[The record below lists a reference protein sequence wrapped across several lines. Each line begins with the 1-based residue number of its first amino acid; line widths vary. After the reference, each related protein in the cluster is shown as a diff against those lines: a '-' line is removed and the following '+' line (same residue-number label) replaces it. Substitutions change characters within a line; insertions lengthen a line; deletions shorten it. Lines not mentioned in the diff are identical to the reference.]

1 MKINK
6 KIAVVLIILSG
17 TAIHLSGQ
25 TLKERID
32 LSKEIKVYF
41 RNADI
46 VSKANTQT
54 KFGTTISGSG
64 CENFKETIPM
74 PAEYDK
80 ALKQIVDLLNN
91 GFNTEAF
98 VAGNFSVI
106 DNLPVTSSGD
116 LNWLRLGEPLA
127 FFISTSGAYYTR
139 RSYGSFV
146 REHTLEVESFLYV
159 YSVTEGKLKLPVS
172 KMLAWA
178 KTEKIETDKCED
190 YAWFV
195 KTFPAASLAEPFK
208 NKLIENTTDFIAK
221 EMDKYEKAMK
231 KKK

>member
-1 MKINK
+1 MKIIK

-25 TLKERID
+25 TLKEKID
-32 LSKEIKVYF
+32 QTQEIKVYF

-46 VSKANTQT
+46 VSKANTET
-54 KFGTTISGSG
+54 KFGTTIAGSG

-74 PAEYDK
+74 PAEYDN
-80 ALKQIVDLLNN
+80 ALIHIIDLLNN
-91 GFNTEAF
+91 GFHTKAF
-98 VAGNFSVI
+98 VAGNFSAI
-106 DNLPVTSSGD
+106 NNLPFTSSGD

-127 FFISTSGAYYTR
+127 FFLSTSGAYYIR
-139 RSYGSFV
+139 RSYGTSV
-146 REHTLEVESFLYV
+146 RENTLEVESYLYV
-159 YSVTEGKLKLPVS
+159 YSVDEGKLKSLGS

-178 KTEKIETDKCED
+178 KTEKIESDKCED

-195 KTFPAASLAEPFK
+195 KTFPVASLAEPFK
-208 NKLIENTTDFIAK
+208 KILVENTTDFIAK